1 MEQKLIFIKWS
12 RILIP
17 NLINKAGEQMKV
29 ALMPNFTRNNAAETT
44 KKLCRALDLL
54 NINYSFI
61 CENNSLPYGISGNIL
76 RQFCNLNDSADV
88 VIAIGGDGTMIR
100 AASLALQYDLPI
112 LGINAGNL
120 AYLMDLE
127 TDEIILLNKLISNTY
142 YTEERIV
149 LSVEIFN
156 DKNEIVMSD
165 YCINEVVFAR
175 GADIKLTSLDVYCN
189 NRFIN
194 RYNAD
199 GIIIAT
205 PTGSTAYNLA
215 AGGPIVDPRIES
227 IILSPICPH
236 SLVERTVIFSADS
249 EFKLQNC
256 ESLTDTLVSCDG
268 RESILFG
275 SGYTAKIKCAD
286 KKVKFIRIKDDT
298 FMEILHKK
306 MKVK

>member
-1 MEQKLIFIKWS
+1 
-12 RILIP
+12 
-17 NLINKAGEQMKV
+17 MKV
-29 ALMPNFTRNNAAETT
+29 VLIPNFTRANTSETT
-44 KKLCRALDLL
+44 IKLCRALDTL
-54 NINYSFI
+54 NITYSFL
-61 CENNSLPYGISGNIL
+61 CDKNDLPAEINGQIVSPDEIQN
-76 RQFCNLNDSADV
+76 FADV
-88 VIAIGGDGTMIR
+88 FIAIGGDGTMIR
-100 AASLALQYDLPI
+100 AAKLALPYDIPI
-112 LGINAGNL
+112 LGINAGKL

-127 TDEIILLNKLISNTY
+127 TDEMILLNKLITGNY
-142 YTEERIV
+142 FIEERMV
-149 LSVEIFN
+149 LNVDVYDN
-156 DKNEIVMSD
+156 VKNVIMSD

-175 GADIKLTSLDVYCN
+175 GAEIKLTSLDLYCDT
-189 NRFIN
+189 RFIN

-199 GIIIAT
+199 GLIFST

-249 EFKLQNC
+249 DFMLQNPVASSC
-256 ESLTDTLVSCDG
+256 AFVSCDG
-268 RESILFG
+268 RDSVEFAP
-275 SGYTAKIKCAD
+275 GYTAKIQKAN